1 MVRGSL
7 ETAPITVRHQTP
19 MPRGRTPSDSGI
31 SDRAVLVKGVSPLGD
46 SILGPLPLNWPKGS
60 CVRARASEE
69 AGVNVERPEPKAR
82 TNDVDAGDERR
93 RLLIRNRQRVLP
105 VWG

>member
-1 MVRGSL
+1 MCLS
-7 ETAPITVRHQTP
+7 T
-19 MPRGRTPSDSGI
+19 M
-31 SDRAVLVKGVSPLGD
+31 K
-46 SILGPLPLNWPKGS
+46 WPADS

-93 RLLIRNRQRVLP
+93 RLSQEPARGECSLVRR
-105 VWG
+105 